1 VHRIAVTQIRMHA
14 PARDYMAKKQAE
26 GKTKAE
32 AIRALKRHITR
43 VVFKTM
49 TSMNQP
55 TDRLTAVAA

>member
-1 VHRIAVTQIRMHA
+1 
-14 PARDYMAKKQAE
+14 MAKKRAE

-43 VVFKTM
+43 AVFKTM